1 MSGQV
6 SLLVADDSEICLLR
20 GKPLKE
26 HSIEDIRKELKKR
39 RLNDKG
45 DKSDLIKRLE
55 DNILGQK
62 CSPHWTRSQNRSK
75 VVVHDHLTA
84 IDPRG
89 KQCFHCGIKKV
100 LPYILPKDGMIYHFC
115 SAECRFSN
123 QIPNHGGHGEN
134 SKSQNDKP
142 IFFEEVKDGYLPPK
156 ERSSYAEKFLG
167 ENAETYPIMP
177 SKLRSE
183 IKIGT
188 SFDDDFGN
196 DIAPI
201 VIKPP
206 TTVKFSGKPKST
218 FISLGKPLVNCSV
231 CHHFKSKNW
240 YILAQHQKSCQ
251 KKMEAKQHQME
262 PTLEDREFELCARC
276 GKVLPIN
283 AYARHIAECQVSITS
298 LDNTSTQAIAS
309 TSKTSE
315 INVTINDARNSV

>member
-45 DKSDLIKRLE
+45 TKSDLIKRLE

-134 SKSQNDKP
+134 SKSQNDNP
-142 IFFEEVKDGYLPPK
+142 TFFGAEENGQGPAPPMWPGAAGCALPRP
-156 ERSSYAEKFLG
+156 ERPDPRPPMRGAARPPTAPPMLLG
-167 ENAETYPIMP
+167 EA
-177 SKLRSE
+177 
-183 IKIGT
+183 
-188 SFDDDFGN
+188 
-196 DIAPI
+196 A
-201 VIKPP
+201 KPP
-206 TTVKFSGKPKST
+206 SPAMGAPPS
-218 FISLGKPLVNCSV
+218 
-231 CHHFKSKNW
+231 
-240 YILAQHQKSCQ
+240 
-251 KKMEAKQHQME
+251 
-262 PTLEDREFELCARC
+262 RR
-276 GKVLPIN
+276 
-283 AYARHIAECQVSITS
+283 
-298 LDNTSTQAIAS
+298 QAF
-309 TSKTSE
+309 
-315 INVTINDARNSV
+315 